1 MINDNDDYNY
11 TINNWEDEKIDLKAQ
26 LLRGIYSYGFETPS
40 IIQKKVIYPILLNNE
55 KKKRDIIAQAQS
67 GTGKTG
73 AFSVSALQIIDETVN
88 DMQCLILAPTHELA
102 HQISNVINSIGKFLK
117 VRVALFVGGVS
128 IEDNKKA
135 MSDMPHIVVGTPGRI
150 NDTIR
155 RKILDVSKIKLLV
168 VDEADEMLSSGFKD
182 QIYKIFQR
190 MPNQVQIGLFSAT
203 IPNELKEL
211 TAQFMRDPIQV
222 LVKTEQ
228 LTLQGIAQYFINLEN
243 DAQKFETIKDLFSS
257 INISQCIIYCNSVK
271 RVNDLEEAM
280 KMEDYPVKKIHGKM
294 QKQER
299 ESNYKDFKTGGC
311 RVLIS
316 SDLFSR
322 GIDIQQ
328 VGIVINFDIPRS
340 EHTYLHR
347 IGRSG
352 RWGRKGLAI
361 NLQTRYDIKRL
372 KRFEDYYHT
381 QIMELPMNY
390 IEHLSQ

>member
-1 MINDNDDYNY
+1 MNDDDYDY
-11 TINNWEDEKIDLKAQ
+11 TINNWEDDKIDLKNQ

-40 IIQKKVIYPILLNNE
+40 IIQKRVIYPILLNDE
-55 KKKRDIIAQAQS
+55 KKMRDIVAQAQS

-73 AFSVSALQIIDETVN
+73 AFSISALQIIDETID
-88 DMQCLILAPTHELA
+88 DMQCLIVAPTHELA
-102 HQISNVINSIGKFLK
+102 HQINSVINAIGKFLK
-117 VRVALFVGGVS
+117 IRTALFVGGVS
-128 IEDNKKA
+128 IEDNKRA
-135 MSDMPHIVVGTPGRI
+135 MSKNPHVVVGTPGRI

-155 RKILDVSKIKLLV
+155 RRILNVDNIKLLV
-168 VDEADEMLSSGFKD
+168 IDEADEMLSAGFKD
-182 QIYKIFQR
+182 QIYKIFHR
-190 MPNQVQIGLFSAT
+190 MPNKVQIGLFSAT
-203 IPNELKEL
+203 IPEELKEL
-211 TAQFMRDPIQV
+211 TKQFMRDPVEV

-243 DAQKFETIKDLFSS
+243 DSQKFETVKDLFSS

-280 KMEDYPVKKIHGKM
+280 RLEDFPVKKIHGKM
-294 QKQER
+294 NKEER
-299 ESNYKDFKTGGC
+299 ETNYKEFRMGGC
-311 RVLIS
+311 RVLIT

-328 VGIVINFDIPRS
+328 VGIVINFDIPKS

-352 RWGRKGLAI
+352 RWGRKGIAI
-361 NLQTRYDIKRL
+361 NLQTKYDIKRL

-381 QIMELPMNY
+381 QIMEMPMNY

>member
-1 MINDNDDYNY
+1 MMNDDDYNY

-73 AFSVSALQIIDETVN
+73 AFSVSALQIIDETIN
-88 DMQCLILAPTHELA
+88 HMQCLILAPTHELA
-102 HQISNVINSIGKFLK
+102 HQISNVINAIGKFLK
-117 VRVALFVGGVS
+117 IRVALFVGGVS
-128 IEDNKKA
+128 IEDNKKS
-135 MSDMPHIVVGTPGRI
+135 MSEMPHIVVGTPGRI

-155 RKILDVSKIKLLV
+155 RRILDVSKIKLLV

-182 QIYKIFQR
+182 QIYKIFQK

-211 TAQFMRDPIQV
+211 TAEFMRDPIQV

-280 KMEDYPVKKIHGKM
+280 QLENYPVKKIHGKM
-294 QKQER
+294 QKNER
-299 ESNYKDFKTGGC
+299 ELNYKEFKTGGC
-311 RVLIS
+311 RVLIT

-340 EHTYLHR
+340 ENTYLHR

-352 RWGRKGLAI
+352 RWGRKGIAI
-361 NLQTRYDIKRL
+361 NLQTRFDIKKL

>member
-1 MINDNDDYNY
+1 M
-11 TINNWEDEKIDLKAQ
+11 KI
-26 LLRGIYSYGFETPS
+26 GIDVGGTKTEG
-40 IIQKKVIYPILLNNE
+40 ILLNPNGTEIDRKRINTE
-55 KKKRDIIAQAQS
+55 KSYDGTINGILSIINHFEEKY
-67 GTGKTG
+67 GKAESVGMGMPG
-73 AFSVSALQIIDETVN
+73 A
-88 DMQCLILAPTHELA
+88 
-102 HQISNVINSIGKFLK
+102 ISNDTALIKNANSIWLNGKPFKQDL
-117 VRVALFVGGVS
+117 
-128 IEDNKKA
+128 D
-135 MSDMPHIVVGTPGRI
+135 
-150 NDTIR
+150 
-155 RKILDVSKIKLLV
+155 KILN
-168 VDEADEMLSSGFKD
+168 
-182 QIYKIFQR
+182 R
-190 MPNQVQIGLFSAT
+190 N
-203 IPNELKEL
+203 
-211 TAQFMRDPIQV
+211 
-222 LVKTEQ
+222 
-228 LTLQGIAQYFINLEN
+228 INLEN